1 MSLFKLSPYS
11 LIEKKGKEPI
21 VAITAYDYVSAKLAE
36 ESGFDFVLIGDS
48 ASMVILGEEDTYS
61 IGMEEML
68 LFCKAVSKGAP
79 NILRIGDMPFL
90 SYQISKEKAI
100 LNAGRF
106 LKEGRCHGVKVE
118 GGEEVAEIVS
128 AIVRAGIPVLGHIG
142 LTPQRSM
149 ELGGLKV
156 QGKTIES
163 AQKILRD
170 AEILEEVGVFAI
182 IIECV
187 PAELAKL
194 ITQKVNVPTIGI
206 GAGPYTDGQI
216 LVFHDVVG
224 LYPKIRPKFVRTYF
238 EGYENFKRALKNFIE
253 DCKNRVF
260 PSEKESF
267 KISEEVL
274 KQIKFG
280 VKLRNYKNL
289 GGEGESG

>member
-1 MSLFKLSPYS
+1 MSLFKLSPYN
-11 LIEKKGKEPI
+11 LIEKKGKEII
-21 VAITAYDYVSAKLAE
+21 VAITAYDYISAKLAE
-36 ESGFDFVLIGDS
+36 ETGFDFLLIGDS
-48 ASMVILGEEDTYS
+48 AAMVVLGDPDTYS
-61 IGMEEML
+61 IDMEEML

-79 NILRIGDMPFL
+79 DTLRIGDMPFL
-90 SYQISKEKAI
+90 SYQVSKEKAI

-106 LKEGRCHGVKVE
+106 VKEGRCHGVKVE

-128 AIVRAGIPVLGHIG
+128 AIVKAGIPVLGHIG

-163 AQKILRD
+163 AQKLLND
-170 AEILEEVGVFAI
+170 AKVLEEAGAFGIV
-182 IIECV
+182 IECV

-194 ITQKVNVPTIGI
+194 ITERVKIPTIGI

-224 LYPKIRPKFVRTYF
+224 LYPEMRPKFVKTYF
-238 EGYENFKRALKNFIE
+238 NGYGNFKEALKNFIN
-253 DCKNRVF
+253 DCKNKSF

-267 KISEEVL
+267 KISEGVL

-280 VKLRNYKNL
+280 VKC
-289 GGEGESG
+289 

>member
-1 MSLFKLSPYS
+1 VSLFKLSPYS

-21 VAITAYDYVSAKLAE
+21 VGITSYDYVSAKLAE
-36 ESGFDFVLIGDS
+36 EAGFDFVLVGDS
-48 ASMVILGEEDTYS
+48 AAMVVLGEPDTYS
-61 IGMEEML
+61 ISMEEML

-79 NILRIGDMPFL
+79 NVLRIGDMPFL
-90 SYQISKEKAI
+90 SYQVSKEKAV

-106 LKEGRCHGVKVE
+106 VKEGRCHGVKVE
-118 GGEEVAEIVS
+118 GGEEVAEIIL
-128 AIVRAGIPVLGHIG
+128 AIIKAGIPVMGHIG

-163 AQKILRD
+163 AQKLLKD
-170 AEILEEVGVFAI
+170 AKILEEAGVFAL

-187 PAELAKL
+187 PAELAKI
-194 ITQKVNVPTIGI
+194 ITEKVNIPTIGI

-224 LYPKIRPKFVRTYF
+224 LYPEMRPKFVKTYF
-238 EGYENFKRALKNFIE
+238 NGYETFKKTLKEFIE
-253 DCKNRVF
+253 DCKKRNF

-267 KISEEVL
+267 KISKEVL
-274 KQIKFG
+274 KQIKNS
-280 VKLRNYKNL
+280 VKC
-289 GGEGESG
+289 

>member
-11 LIEKKGKEPI
+11 LIEKRGKEPI
-21 VAITAYDYVSAKLAE
+21 VAITSYDYISAKLAE
-36 ESGFDFVLIGDS
+36 EAGFDFILIGDS
-48 ASMVILGEEDTYS
+48 ASMVMLGHKDTYS
-61 IGMEEML
+61 IRMEEML

-79 NILRIGDMPFL
+79 NTIRIGDMPFL
-90 SYQISKEKAI
+90 SYQVSKENAI

-106 LKEGRCHGVKVE
+106 VKEGRCHGVKVE

-128 AIVRAGIPVLGHIG
+128 AIVKVGIPVLAHIG

-156 QGKTIES
+156 QGKTIDE
-163 AQKILRD
+163 AQKLLKD
-170 AEILEEVGVFAI
+170 AIVLQEAGAFGI

-187 PAELAKL
+187 PAELAKI
-194 ITQKVNVPTIGI
+194 ITEKVNIPTIGI

-224 LYPKIRPKFVRTYF
+224 LYPEMRLKFVKTYF
-238 EGYENFKRALKNFIE
+238 NGYEAFKKALKEYIK
-253 DCKNRVF
+253 DCKNRSF

-267 KISEEVL
+267 KISKDVL
-274 KQIKFG
+274 KQIKNG
-280 VKLRNYKNL
+280 VKC
-289 GGEGESG
+289 

>member
-21 VAITAYDYVSAKLAE
+21 VAITSYDYISAKLAE
-36 ESGFDFVLIGDS
+36 EAGFDFILIGDS
-48 ASMVILGEEDTYS
+48 ASMVMLGHKDTYS

-79 NILRIGDMPFL
+79 NTVRIGDMPFL
-90 SYQISKEKAI
+90 SYQVSKENAI

-106 LKEGRCHGVKVE
+106 VKEGRCHGVKVE

-128 AIVRAGIPVLGHIG
+128 AIVKVGIPVLAHIG

-156 QGKTIES
+156 QGKTIDE
-163 AQKILRD
+163 AQKLLKD
-170 AEILEEVGVFAI
+170 AIVLQEAGAFGI

-187 PAELAKL
+187 PAELAKI
-194 ITQKVNVPTIGI
+194 ITEKVNIPTIGI

-224 LYPKIRPKFVRTYF
+224 LYPEMRPKFVKTYF
-238 EGYENFKRALKNFIE
+238 NGYEAFKKALKEYIK
-253 DCKNRVF
+253 DCRNRSF

-267 KISEEVL
+267 KISKDVL
-274 KQIKFG
+274 KQIKNG
-280 VKLRNYKNL
+280 VKC
-289 GGEGESG
+289 

>member
-11 LIEKKGKEPI
+11 LIEKRGKEPI
-21 VAITAYDYVSAKLAE
+21 VAITSYDYISAKLAE
-36 ESGFDFVLIGDS
+36 EAGFDFILIGDS
-48 ASMVILGEEDTYS
+48 ASMVMLGHKDTYS
-61 IGMEEML
+61 IRMEEML

-79 NILRIGDMPFL
+79 NTIRIGDMPFL
-90 SYQISKEKAI
+90 SYQVSKENAI

-106 LKEGRCHGVKVE
+106 VKEGRCHGVKVE

-128 AIVRAGIPVLGHIG
+128 AIVKVGIPVLAHIG

-156 QGKTIES
+156 QGKTIDE
-163 AQKILRD
+163 AQKLLKD
-170 AEILEEVGVFAI
+170 AIVLQEAGAFGI

-187 PAELAKL
+187 PAELAKI
-194 ITQKVNVPTIGI
+194 ITEKVNIPTIGI

-224 LYPKIRPKFVRTYF
+224 LYPEMRPKFVKTYF
-238 EGYENFKRALKNFIE
+238 NGYEAFKKALKEYIK
-253 DCKNRVF
+253 DCKNRSF

-267 KISEEVL
+267 KISKDVL
-274 KQIKFG
+274 KQIKIG
-280 VKLRNYKNL
+280 VKC
-289 GGEGESG
+289 

>member
-21 VAITAYDYVSAKLAE
+21 VAITSYDYISAKLAE
-36 ESGFDFVLIGDS
+36 EAGFDFILIGDS
-48 ASMVILGEEDTYS
+48 ASMVMLGHKDTYS

-68 LFCKAVSKGAP
+68 LFCKAVSKGAS
-79 NILRIGDMPFL
+79 NTIRIGDMPFL
-90 SYQISKEKAI
+90 SYQVSKENAI

-106 LKEGRCHGVKVE
+106 VKEGRCHGVKVE

-128 AIVRAGIPVLGHIG
+128 AIVKVGIPVLAHIG

-156 QGKTIES
+156 QGKTIDE
-163 AQKILRD
+163 AQKLLKD
-170 AEILEEVGVFAI
+170 AIVLQEAGAFGI

-187 PAELAKL
+187 PAELAKI
-194 ITQKVNVPTIGI
+194 ITEKVNIPTIGI

-224 LYPKIRPKFVRTYF
+224 LYPEMRPKFVKTYF
-238 EGYENFKRALKNFIE
+238 NGYEAFKKALKEYIK
-253 DCKNRVF
+253 DCRNRSF

-267 KISEEVL
+267 KISKDVL
-274 KQIKFG
+274 KQIKNG
-280 VKLRNYKNL
+280 VKC
-289 GGEGESG
+289 

>member
-21 VAITAYDYVSAKLAE
+21 VAITAYDYVSARLAE
-36 ESGFDFVLIGDS
+36 DAGFDFILIGDS
-48 ASMVILGEEDTYS
+48 ANMVILGEPDTYS

-68 LFCKAVSKGAP
+68 LFCKVVSRGAT
-79 NILRIGDMPFL
+79 NTLRIGDMPFL
-90 SYQISKEKAI
+90 SYQVSKEEAI

-106 LKEGRCHGVKVE
+106 VKEGRCHGVKVE
-118 GGEEVAEIVS
+118 GGEEVAETVS
-128 AIVRAGIPVLGHIG
+128 AIVKAGIPVLGHIG

-163 AQKILRD
+163 AQKLLND
-170 AEILEEVGVFAI
+170 AMVLEEAGVFGL

-187 PAELAKL
+187 PSELSKV
-194 ITQKVNVPTIGI
+194 ITEKIKIPTIGI

-224 LYPKIRPKFVRTYF
+224 LYPEMRPKFVRTYF
-238 EGYENFKRALKNFIE
+238 RGYEAFKKALKEFIE
-253 DCKNRVF
+253 DCKNKNF
-260 PSEKESF
+260 PLEKESF
-267 KISEEVL
+267 KISEKVL
-274 KQIKFG
+274 KQIKNS
-280 VKLRNYKNL
+280 VKC
-289 GGEGESG
+289 

>member
-21 VAITAYDYVSAKLAE
+21 VAITSYDYISAKLAE
-36 ESGFDFVLIGDS
+36 EAGFDFILIGDS
-48 ASMVILGEEDTYS
+48 ASMVMLGHKDTYS
-61 IGMEEML
+61 IRMEEML

-79 NILRIGDMPFL
+79 NTLRIGDMPFL
-90 SYQISKEKAI
+90 SYQVSKEDAI

-106 LKEGRCHGVKVE
+106 VKEGRCHGVKVE
-118 GGEEVAEIVS
+118 GGEEVAEVVS
-128 AIVRAGIPVLGHIG
+128 AIVKVGIPVLAHIG

-156 QGKTIES
+156 QGKTIEE
-163 AQKILRD
+163 AQKLLKD
-170 AEILEEVGVFAI
+170 AMVLEEAGAFGI

-187 PAELAKL
+187 PAELAKI
-194 ITQKVNVPTIGI
+194 ITEKVNIPTIGI

-224 LYPKIRPKFVRTYF
+224 LYPEMRPKFVKTYF
-238 EGYENFKRALKNFIE
+238 NGYEAFKKALKEYIK
-253 DCKNRVF
+253 DCRNRSF

-267 KISEEVL
+267 KISKDVL
-274 KQIKFG
+274 KQIKNG
-280 VKLRNYKNL
+280 VKC
-289 GGEGESG
+289 

>member
-21 VAITAYDYVSAKLAE
+21 VAITSYDYISARLAE
-36 ESGFDFVLIGDS
+36 EAQFDFVLIGDS
-48 ASMVILGEEDTYS
+48 VSMVVLGEEDTYS

-68 LFCKAVSKGAP
+68 LFCKAVSRGAP

-90 SYQISKEKAI
+90 SYQISKEVAI

-106 LKEGRCHGVKVE
+106 IKEGRCHGVKVE

-128 AIVRAGIPVLGHIG
+128 AIVKAGIPVMGHIG

-163 AQKILRD
+163 AQKLIKD
-170 AEILEEVGVFAI
+170 AEILESCGVFAI
-182 IIECV
+182 ILECV
-187 PAELAKL
+187 PAELAKI
-194 ITQKVNVPTIGI
+194 ITERVKVPTIGI

-224 LYPKIRPKFVRTYF
+224 LYPIMRPKFVKTYF
-238 EGYENFKRALKNFIE
+238 DGYKTFKKALEDFIE
-253 DCKNRVF
+253 DCKNKKF

-274 KQIKFG
+274 KQIKIG
-280 VKLRNYKNL
+280 VKC
-289 GGEGESG
+289 

>member
-11 LIEKKGKEPI
+11 LIEKRGKEPI
-21 VAITAYDYVSAKLAE
+21 VAITSYDYISAKLAE
-36 ESGFDFVLIGDS
+36 EAGFDFILIGDS
-48 ASMVILGEEDTYS
+48 ASMVMLGHKDTYS

-79 NILRIGDMPFL
+79 NTVRIGDMPFL
-90 SYQISKEKAI
+90 SYQVSKENAI

-106 LKEGRCHGVKVE
+106 VKEGRCHGVKVE

-128 AIVRAGIPVLGHIG
+128 AIVKVGIPVLAHIG

-156 QGKTIES
+156 QGKTIEE
-163 AQKILRD
+163 AQKLLKD
-170 AEILEEVGVFAI
+170 AMVLQEAGAFGI

-187 PAELAKL
+187 PAELAKI
-194 ITQKVNVPTIGI
+194 ITEKVNIPTIGI

-224 LYPKIRPKFVRTYF
+224 LYPEMRPKFVKTYF
-238 EGYENFKRALKNFIE
+238 NGYETFKKALKEYIK
-253 DCKNRVF
+253 DCRNRSF

-267 KISEEVL
+267 KISKDVL
-274 KQIKFG
+274 KQIKNG
-280 VKLRNYKNL
+280 VKC
-289 GGEGESG
+289 

>member
-21 VAITAYDYVSAKLAE
+21 VAITSYDYISAKLAE
-36 ESGFDFVLIGDS
+36 EAGFDFILIGDS
-48 ASMVILGEEDTYS
+48 ASMVMLGHKDTYS
-61 IGMEEML
+61 IRMEEML
-68 LFCKAVSKGAP
+68 LFCKAVSKGAL
-79 NILRIGDMPFL
+79 NTIRIGDMPFL
-90 SYQISKEKAI
+90 SYQVSKENAI

-106 LKEGRCHGVKVE
+106 VKEGRCHGVKVE

-128 AIVRAGIPVLGHIG
+128 AIVKVGIPVLAHIG

-156 QGKTIES
+156 QGKTIDE
-163 AQKILRD
+163 AQKLLKD
-170 AEILEEVGVFAI
+170 AIVLQEAGAFGI

-187 PAELAKL
+187 PAELAKI
-194 ITQKVNVPTIGI
+194 ITEKVNIPTIGI

-224 LYPKIRPKFVRTYF
+224 LYPEMRPKFVKTYF
-238 EGYENFKRALKNFIE
+238 NGYEAFKKALKEYIK
-253 DCKNRVF
+253 DCKNRSF

-267 KISEEVL
+267 KISKDVL
-274 KQIKFG
+274 KQIKIG
-280 VKLRNYKNL
+280 VKC
-289 GGEGESG
+289 

>member
-1 MSLFKLSPYS
+1 VSLFKLSPYS

-21 VAITAYDYVSAKLAE
+21 VAITSYDYISARLAE
-36 ESGFDFVLIGDS
+36 EAQFDFVLIGDS
-48 ASMVILGEEDTYS
+48 VSMVVLGEEDTYS

-68 LFCKAVSKGAP
+68 LFCKAVSRGAP

-90 SYQISKEKAI
+90 SYQISKEVAI

-106 LKEGRCHGVKVE
+106 IKEGRCHGVKVE

-128 AIVRAGIPVLGHIG
+128 AIVKAGIPVMGHIG

-163 AQKILRD
+163 AQKLIKD
-170 AEILEEVGVFAI
+170 AEILESCGVFAI
-182 IIECV
+182 ILECV
-187 PAELAKL
+187 PAELAKI
-194 ITQKVNVPTIGI
+194 ITERVKVPTIGI

-224 LYPKIRPKFVRTYF
+224 LYPMMRPKFVKTYF
-238 EGYENFKRALKNFIE
+238 DGYKTFKKALEDFIE
-253 DCKNRVF
+253 DCKNKKF

-274 KQIKFG
+274 KQIKIG
-280 VKLRNYKNL
+280 VKC
-289 GGEGESG
+289 